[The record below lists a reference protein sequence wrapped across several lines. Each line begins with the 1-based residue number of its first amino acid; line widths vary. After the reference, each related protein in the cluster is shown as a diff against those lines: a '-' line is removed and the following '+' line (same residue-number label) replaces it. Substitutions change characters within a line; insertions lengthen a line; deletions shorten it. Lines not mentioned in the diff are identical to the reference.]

1 MIRRPPRSTRTDTL
15 FPYTTL
21 FRSAAQ
27 LAADFG
33 LYGLDRLLKARHGL
47 LIEGG
52 DADVADVVLGAVAH
66 RLDLDDVARDGDLE
80 GLLVAAPDGYRQIG
94 AHRPTHLVHRVVQR
108 HSEDRF
114 AVDVGDV
121 VARLHAG
128 TMG

>member
-33 LYGLDRLLKARHGL
+33 LDRLDRLLKARHGL

-52 DADVADVVLGAVAH
+52 DADVADVVLDAVAH
-66 RLDLDDVARDGDLE
+66 RLDLDAVARDGDLE

-94 AHRPTHLVHRVVQR
+94 SHRPTHLVHRVVQR
-108 HSEDRF
+108 HSADRF
-114 AVDVGDV
+114 PVG
-121 VARLHAG
+121 AG
-128 TMG
+128 DRTGGGQG

>member
-1 MIRRPPRSTRTDTL
+1 M
-15 FPYTTL
+15 
-21 FRSAAQ
+21 
-27 LAADFG
+27 
-33 LYGLDRLLKARHGL
+33 
-47 LIEGG
+47 EGG
-52 DADVADVVLGAVAH
+52 DADVADVVLDAVAH

-114 AVDVGDV
+114 AVAVGDV

-128 TMG
+128 TMGRGLLAWRATLVEALLNGHLDTNPA